1 MSFDLELPD
10 VEEVKEKVAE
20 ELAVSDERQET
31 VDETAKK
38 KVEEIM
44 GTDISVFEDRKNLTT
59 AFEEFGAD
67 VMRKTESK
75 NSILSKRMGELSKA
89 GSESGEVAKGLQELA
104 EQMKGLDPSLVDFD
118 QKGLFGKISNP
129 VKRYFD
135 KYKTADAQIADIVKS
150 LENGK
155 KMLKND
161 NVTLEIEQADMR
173 ALTKELNEKIAMG
186 NALDQYLS
194 NAVENKKAEGG
205 EEEKVRFVE
214 EEVLFPLRQRIMDFQ
229 QMQVVSQQGCVAMD
243 VIRRNNNE
251 LIRAVDRAETV
262 TVSSLRTAVTVA
274 GALYNQRI
282 VLEKVNLL
290 NESTNRMI
298 ASTAEMLKTQGVE
311 IQKQSSEAMISTE
324 TLRKSFEDTLQAM
337 TDISNYKLEAL
348 PRIRKTIEEFKELAE
363 MVERKRQRTGDAG
376 AFMPSGEQQAI
387 EEKKKPRRAGLDRT
401 QIQEDMSMDG
411 RPGCGSIFLG
421 VLAVCAVLYYGFNVT
436 SVGWFLKLT
445 VAVFLLLVIAV
456 VGLVTWI
463 IMEKL
468 KKDKLAEEEKAR
480 KAAEQNAQRFEEQ
493 RGSDDGSHV

>member
-1 MSFDLELPD
+1 MSFNLELPD

-20 ELAVSDERQET
+20 ELAVTDERQQT
-31 VDETAKK
+31 VDETAKQ

-67 VMRKTESK
+67 VMRKTENK

-104 EQMKGLDPSLVDFD
+104 EQMKSLDPSMVDFD

-161 NVTLEIEQADMR
+161 NVTLEIEQSDMR
-173 ALTKELNEKIAMG
+173 GLTKELNEKIAMG

-194 NAVENKKAEGG
+194 NAIENKKAEGG
-205 EEEKVRFVE
+205 DEEKVKFVE

-348 PRIRKTIEEFKELAE
+348 PRIRKTIEEFKELADMGE
-363 MVERKRQRTGDAG
+363 QKLQQMEDAG

-387 EEKKKPRRAGLDRT
+387 EEKK
-401 QIQEDMSMDG
+401 
-411 RPGCGSIFLG
+411 
-421 VLAVCAVLYYGFNVT
+421 
-436 SVGWFLKLT
+436 
-445 VAVFLLLVIAV
+445 
-456 VGLVTWI
+456 
-463 IMEKL
+463 
-468 KKDKLAEEEKAR
+468 
-480 KAAEQNAQRFEEQ
+480 
-493 RGSDDGSHV
+493 

>member
-1 MSFDLELPD
+1 MSFNLELPD

-20 ELAVSDERQET
+20 ELAVTDERQQT
-31 VDETAKK
+31 VDETAKQ

-67 VMRKTESK
+67 VMRKTENK

-104 EQMKGLDPSLVDFD
+104 EQMKSLDPSMVDFD

-155 KMLKND
+155 KMQKND
-161 NVTLEIEQADMR
+161 NVTLEIEQSDMR
-173 ALTKELNEKIAMG
+173 GLTKELNEKIAMG

-194 NAVENKKAEGG
+194 NAIENKKAEGG
-205 EEEKVRFVE
+205 DEEKVKFVE

-311 IQKQSSEAMISTE
+311 IQKQASEAMISTD
-324 TLRKSFEDTLQAM
+324 TLKKSFEDTLQAM
-337 TDISNYKLEAL
+337 SDISSYKTEAL
-348 PRIRKTIEEFKELAE
+348 PRIRQTIEEFKELADMGE
-363 MVERKRQRTGDAG
+363 KKLQQMEEAG
-376 AFMPSGEQQAI
+376 AFMPSEQKEAI
-387 EEKKKPRRAGLDRT
+387 EEKK
-401 QIQEDMSMDG
+401 
-411 RPGCGSIFLG
+411 
-421 VLAVCAVLYYGFNVT
+421 
-436 SVGWFLKLT
+436 
-445 VAVFLLLVIAV
+445 
-456 VGLVTWI
+456 
-463 IMEKL
+463 
-468 KKDKLAEEEKAR
+468 
-480 KAAEQNAQRFEEQ
+480 
-493 RGSDDGSHV
+493 

>member
-348 PRIRKTIEEFKELAE
+348 PRIRKTIEEFKELADMGE
-363 MVERKRQRTGDAG
+363 QKLQQMEDAG

-387 EEKKKPRRAGLDRT
+387 EEKK
-401 QIQEDMSMDG
+401 
-411 RPGCGSIFLG
+411 
-421 VLAVCAVLYYGFNVT
+421 
-436 SVGWFLKLT
+436 
-445 VAVFLLLVIAV
+445 
-456 VGLVTWI
+456 
-463 IMEKL
+463 
-468 KKDKLAEEEKAR
+468 
-480 KAAEQNAQRFEEQ
+480 
-493 RGSDDGSHV
+493 

>member
-1 MSFDLELPD
+1 MSFNLELPD

-20 ELAVSDERQET
+20 ELAVTDERQQT
-31 VDETAKK
+31 VDETAKQ

-67 VMRKTESK
+67 VMRKTENK

-104 EQMKGLDPSLVDFD
+104 EQMKSLDPSLVDFD

-161 NVTLEIEQADMR
+161 NVTLEIEQSDMR
-173 ALTKELNEKIAMG
+173 GLTKELNEKIAMG

-194 NAVENKKAEGG
+194 NAIENKKVEGG
-205 EEEKVRFVE
+205 DEEKVKFVE

-311 IQKQSSEAMISTE
+311 IQKQASEAMISTD
-324 TLRKSFEDTLQAM
+324 TLKKSFEDTLQAM
-337 TDISNYKLEAL
+337 SDISSYKTEAL
-348 PRIRKTIEEFKELAE
+348 PRIRQTIEEFKALADMGE
-363 MVERKRQRTGDAG
+363 QKLQQMEEAG
-376 AFMPSGEQQAI
+376 AFMPSEQKEAI
-387 EEKKKPRRAGLDRT
+387 EEKK
-401 QIQEDMSMDG
+401 
-411 RPGCGSIFLG
+411 
-421 VLAVCAVLYYGFNVT
+421 
-436 SVGWFLKLT
+436 
-445 VAVFLLLVIAV
+445 
-456 VGLVTWI
+456 
-463 IMEKL
+463 
-468 KKDKLAEEEKAR
+468 
-480 KAAEQNAQRFEEQ
+480 
-493 RGSDDGSHV
+493 

>member
-1 MSFDLELPD
+1 MSFNLELPD

-20 ELAVSDERQET
+20 ELAVTDERQQT
-31 VDETAKK
+31 VDETAKQ

-67 VMRKTESK
+67 VMRKTENK

-104 EQMKGLDPSLVDFD
+104 EQMKSLDPSMVDFD

-161 NVTLEIEQADMR
+161 NVTLEIEQSDMR
-173 ALTKELNEKIAMG
+173 GLTKELNEKIAMG

-194 NAVENKKAEGG
+194 NAIENKKAEGG
-205 EEEKVRFVE
+205 DEEKVKFVE

-311 IQKQSSEAMISTE
+311 IQKQASEAMISTD
-324 TLRKSFEDTLQAM
+324 TLKKSFEDTLQAM
-337 TDISNYKLEAL
+337 SDISSYKTEAL
-348 PRIRKTIEEFKELAE
+348 PRIRQTIEEFKELADMGE
-363 MVERKRQRTGDAG
+363 KKLQQMEEAG
-376 AFMPSGEQQAI
+376 AFIPSEQKEAI
-387 EEKKKPRRAGLDRT
+387 EEKK
-401 QIQEDMSMDG
+401 
-411 RPGCGSIFLG
+411 
-421 VLAVCAVLYYGFNVT
+421 
-436 SVGWFLKLT
+436 
-445 VAVFLLLVIAV
+445 
-456 VGLVTWI
+456 
-463 IMEKL
+463 
-468 KKDKLAEEEKAR
+468 
-480 KAAEQNAQRFEEQ
+480 
-493 RGSDDGSHV
+493 

>member
-1 MSFDLELPD
+1 MSFNLELPD

-20 ELAVSDERQET
+20 ELAVTDERQQT
-31 VDETAKK
+31 VDETAKQ

-67 VMRKTESK
+67 VMRKTENK

-104 EQMKGLDPSLVDFD
+104 EQMKSLDPSLVDFD

-161 NVTLEIEQADMR
+161 NVTLEIEQSDMR
-173 ALTKELNEKIAMG
+173 GLTKELNEKIAMG

-194 NAVENKKAEGG
+194 NAIENKKAEGG
-205 EEEKVRFVE
+205 DEEKVKFVE
-214 EEVLFPLRQRIMDFQ
+214 DEVLFPLRQRIMDFQ

-311 IQKQSSEAMISTE
+311 IQKQASEAMISTD
-324 TLRKSFEDTLQAM
+324 TLKKSFEDTLQAM
-337 TDISNYKLEAL
+337 SDISSYKTEAL
-348 PRIRKTIEEFKELAE
+348 PRIRQTIEEFKELADMGE
-363 MVERKRQRTGDAG
+363 KKLQQMEEAG
-376 AFMPSGEQQAI
+376 AFMPSEQKEAI
-387 EEKKKPRRAGLDRT
+387 EEKK
-401 QIQEDMSMDG
+401 
-411 RPGCGSIFLG
+411 
-421 VLAVCAVLYYGFNVT
+421 
-436 SVGWFLKLT
+436 
-445 VAVFLLLVIAV
+445 
-456 VGLVTWI
+456 
-463 IMEKL
+463 
-468 KKDKLAEEEKAR
+468 
-480 KAAEQNAQRFEEQ
+480 
-493 RGSDDGSHV
+493 

>member
-1 MSFDLELPD
+1 MSFNLELPD

-20 ELAVSDERQET
+20 ELAVTDERQQT
-31 VDETAKK
+31 VDETAKQ

-67 VMRKTESK
+67 VMRKTENK

-104 EQMKGLDPSLVDFD
+104 EQMKSLDPSMVDFD

-161 NVTLEIEQADMR
+161 NVTLEIEQSDMR
-173 ALTKELNEKIAMG
+173 GLTKELNEKIAMG

-194 NAVENKKAEGG
+194 NAIENKKAEGG
-205 EEEKVRFVE
+205 DEEKVKFVE

-311 IQKQSSEAMISTE
+311 IQKQASEAMISTD
-324 TLRKSFEDTLQAM
+324 TLKKSFEDTLQAM
-337 TDISNYKLEAL
+337 SDISSYKTEAL
-348 PRIRKTIEEFKELAE
+348 PRIRQTIEEFKALADMGE
-363 MVERKRQRTGDAG
+363 QKLQQMEEAG
-376 AFMPSGEQQAI
+376 AFMPSEQKEAI
-387 EEKKKPRRAGLDRT
+387 EEKK
-401 QIQEDMSMDG
+401 
-411 RPGCGSIFLG
+411 
-421 VLAVCAVLYYGFNVT
+421 
-436 SVGWFLKLT
+436 
-445 VAVFLLLVIAV
+445 
-456 VGLVTWI
+456 
-463 IMEKL
+463 
-468 KKDKLAEEEKAR
+468 
-480 KAAEQNAQRFEEQ
+480 
-493 RGSDDGSHV
+493 

>member
-1 MSFDLELPD
+1 MSFNLELPD

-20 ELAVSDERQET
+20 ELAVTDERQQT
-31 VDETAKK
+31 VDETAKQK
-38 KVEEIM
+38 EEIM

-67 VMRKTESK
+67 VMRKTENK

-104 EQMKGLDPSLVDFD
+104 EQMKSLDPSMVDFD

-161 NVTLEIEQADMR
+161 NVTLEIEQSDMR
-173 ALTKELNEKIAMG
+173 GLTKELNEKIAMG

-194 NAVENKKAEGG
+194 NAIENKKAEGG
-205 EEEKVRFVE
+205 DEEKVKFVE

-311 IQKQSSEAMISTE
+311 IQKQASEAMISTD
-324 TLRKSFEDTLQAM
+324 TLKKSFEDTLQAM
-337 TDISNYKLEAL
+337 SDISSYKTEAL
-348 PRIRKTIEEFKELAE
+348 PRIRQTIEEFKALADMGE
-363 MVERKRQRTGDAG
+363 QKLQQMEEAG
-376 AFMPSGEQQAI
+376 AFMPSEQKEAI
-387 EEKKKPRRAGLDRT
+387 EEKK
-401 QIQEDMSMDG
+401 
-411 RPGCGSIFLG
+411 
-421 VLAVCAVLYYGFNVT
+421 
-436 SVGWFLKLT
+436 
-445 VAVFLLLVIAV
+445 
-456 VGLVTWI
+456 
-463 IMEKL
+463 
-468 KKDKLAEEEKAR
+468 
-480 KAAEQNAQRFEEQ
+480 
-493 RGSDDGSHV
+493 